1 MLLGQLANGV
11 IIGAV
16 YALIAL
22 GFTLIFGLLDKLNFA
37 HPEAFMFGG
46 FAGVMAGVGA
56 GSAAGPQ
63 AALWLGLPLAMAIGG
78 MFGLLTELICFR
90 KFKGED
96 GKITAALSSVALGI
110 VVVDLTQKVWGSEP
124 VAIPFKSAFLESSL
138 MLGGVRIPY
147 LQILILVMTLL
158 LMIGLHWLVS
168 RTSFGRQVRAVAES
182 PVNAALFGVN
192 VRMVT
197 SLVFFVSSALAAG
210 GGLLLAL
217 RHGLATSDIGLTFGL
232 KAIAIMAI
240 GGIGDMRGAVVAG
253 FIIGIAEALTYE
265 FGFGRL
271 GEMTAWATM
280 ILVLLFRPNGL
291 FGQGLHSSEMRA

>member
-1 MLLGQLANGV
+1 MLIGQLANGV

-16 YALIAL
+16 YALLAL

-46 FAGVMAGVGA
+46 FAGAMVGAAAGVG
-56 GSAAGPQ
+56 SQ
-63 AALWLGLPLAMAIGG
+63 AIWLGLPAAMAIGG
-78 MFGLLTELICFR
+78 AFGLLTELVCFR
-90 KFKGED
+90 KFKGEE

-110 VVVDLTQKVWGSEP
+110 VVVDLTEKVWGSEP
-124 VAIPFKSAFLESSL
+124 VSVRFSSPFLQDSVA
-138 MLGGVRIPY
+138 LGGVRIAN
-147 LQILILVMTLL
+147 LQILILVVTIV
-158 LMIGLHWLVS
+158 LMLGLHWLVS

-182 PVNAALFGVN
+182 PVNAALYGVN
-192 VRMVT
+192 VLRVT
-197 SLVFFVSSALAAG
+197 SLVFFVSSALAGG

-217 RHGLATSDIGLTFGL
+217 RNGLATSDIGLTFGL

-240 GGIGDMRGAVVAG
+240 GGIGDMRGAVAAG

-265 FGFGRL
+265 FGLGRL

-280 ILVLLFRPNGL
+280 ILFLLLRPNGL
-291 FGQGLHSSEMRA
+291 FGQGLHANETRA

>member
-1 MLLGQLANGV
+1 MLIGQIANGV

-16 YALIAL
+16 YALLAL
-22 GFTLIFGLLDKLNFA
+22 GFTLVFGLLDKLNFA

-46 FAGVMAGVGA
+46 FVGVLAAA
-56 GSAAGPQ
+56 GSASAPGAQ
-63 AALWLGLPLAMAIGG
+63 ALWIGLPVAMVVGG
-78 MFGLLTELICFR
+78 LFGLVTELLCFR
-90 KFKGED
+90 KFRGED

-110 VVVDLTQKVWGSEP
+110 VAVDLTQKIWGSEP
-124 VAIPFKSAFLESSL
+124 VTIAFHSPWLEQAIT
-138 MLGGVRIPY
+138 LGGVRIPY
-147 LQILILVMTLL
+147 LQLLILGLTLL
-158 LMIGLHWLVS
+158 LMAALHWLVA

-182 PVNAALFGVN
+182 PINAALFGVN
-192 VRMVT
+192 VRRVT

-210 GGLLLAL
+210 AGLLLAL
-217 RHGLATSDIGLTFGL
+217 RHGLAASDIGLTFGL

-265 FGFGRL
+265 FGLGRL

-280 ILVLLFRPNGL
+280 ILFLLFRPNGL
-291 FGQGLHSSEMRA
+291 FGHGLHSGEVRA